1 MKLFQKVRK
10 LGKQN
15 CGTALNLQKQVQ
27 QFKIQLFSFIQLK
40 ITILKMQDK
49 DNIINH

>member
-1 MKLFQKVRK
+1 MKLFQKVWK

-15 CGTALNLQKQVQ
+15 CGTALKLQKQVHHI
-27 QFKIQLFSFIQLK
+27 KIQLISFIQLK

>member
-1 MKLFQKVRK
+1 MKLFQKVWK
-10 LGKQN
+10 LGKQS
-15 CGTALNLQKQVQ
+15 CGTVLNLQKQVHH
-27 QFKIQLFSFIQLK
+27 FKIQLFSFIQLK